1 MADMTY
7 EKIKETIQDAIAH
20 QTRSVM
26 DWHFGDPVYDD
37 EGEPADDLAGVPG
50 FRELV
55 GRQHW
60 TNFKLWHVEDR
71 ARRKDV
77 DAKVI
82 ADCKYAIDGLNQ
94 KRNDLIE
101 RVDECLIGM
110 LSPLL
115 PEGGADRYNTETVG
129 AALDRLSIQ
138 ALKIYHMKEQCN
150 RKDVDGSHI
159 DQCNAKVL
167 TLVQQ
172 HDDLARAILELID
185 EYAAGTKKPKVYF
198 QFKMYNDPSLNP
210 ELYANKK

>member
-1 MADMTY
+1 MADINIDT
-7 EKIKETIQDAIAH
+7 IKETIQDAVVH
-20 QTRSVM
+20 QTRSVV
-26 DWHFGDPVYDD
+26 DWHFGEPVY
-37 EGEPADDLAGVPG
+37 EGDPGNDLRDVAG

-60 TNFKLWHVEDR
+60 ANFQLWHVEDR

-77 DAKVI
+77 DAVVI
-82 ADCKYAIDGLNQ
+82 ADCKYAIDKLNQ

-110 LSPLL
+110 LTPLL
-115 PEGGADRYNTETVG
+115 PTDGAERYNSETVG

-138 ALKIYHMKEQCN
+138 ALKIYHMKEQCS
-150 RKDVDGSHI
+150 RKDVNESHV
-159 DQCNAKVL
+159 DQCNVKVGVL
-167 TLVQQ
+167 DRQ
-172 HDDLARAILELID
+172 HKDLAQAILELVD

-210 ELYANKK
+210 

>member
-1 MADMTY
+1 MADITY
-7 EKIKETIQDAIAH
+7 DEIKRIIEDAIEH
-20 QTRSVM
+20 QTRSVS
-26 DWHFGDPVYDD
+26 DWHLGEPVYDD
-37 EGEPADDLAGVPG
+37 EGDPADDLAGESG

-60 TNFKLWHVEDR
+60 ANFKLWHVEDR

-77 DAKVI
+77 DAAVI
-82 ADCKYAIDGLNQ
+82 ADCKYAIDKLNQ

-110 LSPLL
+110 LAPLL
-115 PEGGADRYNTETVG
+115 PEDASERYNTETVG

-138 ALKIYHMKEQCN
+138 ALKIFHMKEQCA
-150 RKDVDGSHI
+150 RKDVDAGHVA
-159 DQCNAKVL
+159 QCEAKVL
-167 TLVQQ
+167 TLNQQ
-172 HDDLARAILELID
+172 HADLARGILELID

-198 QFKMYNDPSLNP
+198 QFKMYNDPKLNP

>member
-1 MADMTY
+1 MTF
-7 EKIKETIQDAIAH
+7 ETIKESIRDALAH
-20 QTRSVM
+20 QTRSVT
-26 DWHFGDPVYDD
+26 DWHFGEPVYDD
-37 EGEPADDLAGVPG
+37 EGEPAAHLTGVAG

-77 DAKVI
+77 NAQII
-82 ADCKYAIDGLNQ
+82 ADCKYAIDKLNQ

-110 LSPLL
+110 LNPLL
-115 PEGGADRYNTETVG
+115 PVEGENRFNTETVG

-138 ALKIYHMKEQCN
+138 ALKIYHMKEQCG
-150 RKDVDGSHI
+150 RKDVDEKHVE
-159 DQCNAKVL
+159 QCSVKVM
-167 TLVQQ
+167 TLQQQ
-172 HDDLARAILELID
+172 HEDLERAVLELID
-185 EYAAGTKKPKVYF
+185 EYAVGSKKPKVYF

-210 ELYANKK
+210 ELYANQK

>member
-1 MADMTY
+1 MADITI
-7 EKIKETIQDAIAH
+7 ETVKETIQDAIKH

-26 DWHFGDPVYDD
+26 DWHFGEPVYDD
-37 EGEPADDLAGVPG
+37 EGDPADDLCGVPG

-55 GRQHW
+55 ARQHW
-60 TNFKLWHVEDR
+60 ANFKLWHVEDR

-77 DAKVI
+77 DASVI

-115 PEGGADRYNTETVG
+115 PGDAAEKYNTETVG

-150 RKDVDGSHI
+150 RKDVEQDHK
-159 DQCNAKVL
+159 DACNAKVL
-167 TLVQQ
+167 TLQQQ
-172 HDDLARAILELID
+172 HEDLERAILELID
-185 EYAAGTKKPKVYF
+185 EYMAGTKKPKVYF
-198 QFKMYNDPSLNP
+198 QFKMYNDPKLNP
-210 ELYANKK
+210 ELYQNKK

>member
-1 MADMTY
+1 MADITI
-7 EKIKETIQDAIAH
+7 ETVKETIKDAIAH

-37 EGEPADDLAGVPG
+37 EGEPANDLAGVPG
-50 FRELV
+50 VRELV
-55 GRQHW
+55 ARQHW
-60 TNFKLWHVEDR
+60 ANFQLWHVEDR

-101 RVDECLIGM
+101 RVDECLIKM
-110 LSPLL
+110 MEPIL
-115 PEGGADRYNTETVG
+115 PADASERYNTETVG

-138 ALKIYHMKEQCN
+138 ALKIFHMKEQCARN
-150 RKDVDGSHI
+150 DVDDAHVK
-159 DQCNAKVL
+159 QCDAKVL
-167 TLVQQ
+167 VLQRQ
-172 HDDLARAILELID
+172 HEDLERAILELID
-185 EYAAGTKKPKVYF
+185 EYFAGTKKPKVYF
-198 QFKMYNDPSLNP
+198 QFKMYNDPKLNP

>member
-1 MADMTY
+1 MADMTI
-7 EKIKETIQDAIAH
+7 EKIKEIIQDAIDH
-20 QTRSVM
+20 QLRSVT
-26 DWHFGDPVYDD
+26 DWHFGEPVYDD
-37 EGEPADDLAGVPG
+37 EGDPADDLAGESG

-77 DAKVI
+77 DTTVI

-101 RVDECLIGM
+101 RVDECLIGILM
-110 LSPLL
+110 PLL
-115 PEGGADRYNTETVG
+115 PQDAADRYNTETIG
-129 AALDRLSIQ
+129 SALDRLSIQ
-138 ALKIYHMKEQCN
+138 SLKIYHMKEQC
-150 RKDVDGSHI
+150 RREDVDQGHI
-159 DQCNAKVL
+159 DVCSAKVS
-167 TLVQQ
+167 TLQQQ
-172 HDDLARAILELID
+172 HDDLARAVMELVD

-210 ELYANKK
+210 ELYKNTK

>member
-1 MADMTY
+1 MADITY
-7 EKIKETIQDAIAH
+7 DKIKETIQDAIAH
-20 QTRSVM
+20 QMRSVT
-26 DWHFGDPVYDD
+26 DWHLGEPVYDD
-37 EGEPADDLAGVPG
+37 EGEPADDLAGASG
-50 FRELV
+50 LRELV

-60 TNFKLWHVEDR
+60 ANFKLWHVEDR

-77 DAKVI
+77 DAVVI
-82 ADCKYAIDGLNQ
+82 ADCKYAIDKLNQ

-115 PEGGADRYNTETVG
+115 PQDAAERYNTETVG

-138 ALKIYHMKEQCN
+138 ALKVYHMKEQCS
-150 RKDVDGSHI
+150 RKDVDETHVV
-159 DQCNAKVL
+159 QCNTKVL
-167 TLVQQ
+167 TLQQQ
-172 HDDLARAILELID
+172 HEDLGRAILELVD

>member
-7 EKIKETIQDAIAH
+7 DSIKEMVKDAISH
-20 QTRSVM
+20 QSRSVT
-26 DWHFGDPVYDD
+26 DWHFGEPVYDGD
-37 EGEPADDLAGVPG
+37 PANDLCGEDG

-55 GRQHW
+55 ARQHW
-60 TNFKLWHVEDR
+60 ANFQLWHVEDR

-77 DAKVI
+77 TGDVI
-82 ADCKYAIDGLNQ
+82 AGCKYAIDKLNQ

-101 RVDECLIGM
+101 RVDECLISS
-110 LSPLL
+110 LNPLL
-115 PEGGADRYNTETVG
+115 PVDSAERYNTETVG

-150 RKDVDGSHI
+150 RRDVDDVHVKEC
-159 DQCNAKVL
+159 DAKVL
-167 TLVQQ
+167 TLQQQ
-172 HDDLARAILELID
+172 HDDLGCAIGELID

-210 ELYANKK
+210 ELYAKKS